1 MLGDAD
7 NSLEEDFDEE
17 RIDSE
22 MLRDEERLSDSVMF
36 ADWDGPAVSVSSW
49 VRLDVSTPPERV
61 VDRVMVDEGDCEDER
76 VKDGETEVL

>member
-1 MLGDAD
+1 M
-7 NSLEEDFDEE
+7 EEDFDEE

-36 ADWDGPAVSVSSW
+36 ADGVGLAESVSSW
-49 VRLDVSTPPERV
+49 VRLDVSTPSERV

-76 VKDGETEVL
+76 VKDEETEAL